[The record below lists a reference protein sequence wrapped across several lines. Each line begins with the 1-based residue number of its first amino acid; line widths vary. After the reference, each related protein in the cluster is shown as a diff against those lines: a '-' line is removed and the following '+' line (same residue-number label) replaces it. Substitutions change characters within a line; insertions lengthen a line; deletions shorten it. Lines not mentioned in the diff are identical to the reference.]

1 MGTVTPIRTT
11 RTTTRVDPDPTRFD
25 LTHQR
30 AIFDSV
36 MREPTDAERLE
47 SVEREARTRGR
58 IEGSLVM
65 AMFVVTGLAI
75 GSFWAV

>member
-1 MGTVTPIRTT
+1 MSELSETDEPDSPCGWPLMSPVRPSIET
-11 RTTTRVDPDPTRFD
+11 RR
-25 LTHQR
+25 L
-30 AIFDSV
+30 I

-65 AMFVVTGLAI
+65 AAFVITGLTI
-75 GSFWAV
+75 GSLWTA